1 MTGELASGAGE
12 RWPPRAWLL
21 TGLGLVGL
29 QLVLL
34 VLSPHL
40 GYGARPGA
48 GAISAL
54 VSVQVLAGAVYL
66 LAVCRIPRSSG
77 AAVLWW
83 ILLVG
88 ALLRVLMLF
97 STPILEDDFYRYLW
111 DGAVSAHGHN
121 PYVYA
126 PRAIS
131 GPPGAADP
139 PPEALRQLAQAS
151 GPIVG
156 RINHPY
162 LTTIYPPL
170 AQAAFFLAHGLAPF
184 SLTAWRLV
192 LLMGDGAALA
202 LLALILRH
210 LQLPR
215 SLLAVYWWNPLL
227 VKEVVNAGHLDV
239 LVLPLV
245 LGSVFLSLRGRT
257 LAALASL
264 AGATGVKL
272 WPLILFP
279 LIIRPVVGHARRLA
293 LGVALFAL
301 ALGLIFWPMFPAAV
315 GENSGLLAYGSRW
328 EMNDALF
335 KLISG
340 GAGVLL
346 QVVDLPAEGGPRLAR
361 WLVMAVMAGVV
372 LGLARKPITDGLDLC
387 DRCLWALATLFLLSP
402 AQFPWYYVGL
412 IPWLAIFPRL
422 SLLLLTALLP
432 LYYLRFYF
440 LAWGQAAIFDYGVV
454 WLEFAPVWLLL
465 GWEWW
470 SSREAEGEIHPYE
483 RKFQG
488 GGDHPRPE

>member
-1 MTGELASGAGE
+1 LA
-12 RWPPRAWLL
+12 
-21 TGLGLVGL
+21 LVGL

-40 GYGARPGA
+40 GYGAQPGA
-48 GAISAL
+48 GAIIGL
-54 VSVQVLAGAVYL
+54 VIVQVLAGAVYL
-66 LAVCRIPRSSG
+66 LGVCRSPRSSG
-77 AAVLWW
+77 APVLWW

-111 DGAVSAHGHN
+111 DGAVTARGYN

-126 PRAIS
+126 PQAMLT
-131 GPPGAADP
+131 PPAAADP

-151 GPIVG
+151 GPVVG
-156 RINHPY
+156 RINHPH

-170 AQAAFFLAHGLAPF
+170 AQAAFALAHGLAPF

-192 LLMGDGAALA
+192 LLLGDAAALG

-210 LQLPR
+210 LQLPL
-215 SLLAVYWWNPLL
+215 SLLAIYWWNPLL
-227 VKEVVNAGHLDV
+227 LNEVVNAGHLDV

-245 LGSVFLSLRGRT
+245 LGSIFLSLRGRT
-257 LAALASL
+257 LAALLPL
-264 AGATGVKL
+264 AGATGVKI

-279 LIIRPVVGHARRLA
+279 LIIRPVVGHPRRLA
-293 LGVALFAL
+293 LGFALFAL
-301 ALGLIFWPMFPAAV
+301 ALGLIFWPMYPAAG
-315 GENSGLLAYGSRW
+315 GEHSGLLAYGSRW

-346 QVVDLPAEGGPRLAR
+346 RVFGLAAEGGQRLAR
-361 WLVMAVMAGVV
+361 WLVMALTAGVV
-372 LGLARKPITDGLDLC
+372 LWLARKPWSDGLDLC
-387 DRCLWALATLFLLSP
+387 QRCLWAVAALFLLSP

-412 IPWLAIFPRL
+412 IPLLAIRPRL
-422 SLLLLTALLP
+422 SLLLFTALLP
-432 LYYLRFYF
+432 LYYLRSYF
-440 LAWGQAAIFDYGVV
+440 LARGRAAIFDYGVV
-454 WLEFAPVWLLL
+454 WLEFVPVWLLL

-470 SSREAEGEIHPYE
+470 SD
-483 RKFQG
+483 RKA
-488 GGDHPRPE
+488 